1 MTKNVAAF
9 SIDGVKFAAG
19 IAPDGCVDI
28 PSLRCS
34 FHEITGF
41 WTLKEKEVHRYLIV
55 QSADR
60 PPRLAH
66 AGNPRCR
73 AVNARHNGWFDF
85 Q

>member
-9 SIDGVKFAAG
+9 SIDGVEFPAG

-28 PSLRCS
+28 PSLGGS
-34 FHEITGF
+34 FHEITGI

-60 PPRLAH
+60 PPRLVH
-66 AGNPRCR
+66 AGKPCCR
-73 AVNARHNGWFDF
+73 AVNARHNVRFDF